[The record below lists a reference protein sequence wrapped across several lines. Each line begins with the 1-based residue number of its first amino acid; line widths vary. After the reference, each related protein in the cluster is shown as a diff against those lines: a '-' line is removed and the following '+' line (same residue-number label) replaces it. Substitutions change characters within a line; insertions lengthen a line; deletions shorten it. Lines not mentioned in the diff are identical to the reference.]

1 MLPMTTMDEMKKPS
15 GWKGMGPLSKLV
27 SWMRN
32 ILSDKTSRNIFC
44 FLLLNLVFAFL
55 ELFYGMWT
63 NSLGLISD
71 SFHMFFDCTALLTG
85 LIATVIARWGKN
97 ERYSYGY
104 ARAEIMAG
112 FMNAL
117 FLMFVAFFIFSE
129 AVERAFHPPHVEHE
143 RLFVISVL
151 GFIVNLIGI
160 FVFGHGHGDGDHG
173 HSHGGP
179 SHGHSHGGGGH
190 SHAQVQ
196 NLLAGEFNNDDF
208 HNEFNNKKK
217 HGHSH
222 AGGDHG
228 HSHGAGDHGHSHGAG
243 DHGHSHGAGDHGHS
257 HGSGNHGH
265 SHGGTGG
272 GNHGHSHGI
281 HDSGG
286 QIQVSNQ
293 KIMQGVFLH
302 ILADTLG
309 SVGVIVSSVLIKY
322 FGWMMAD
329 PLCSM
334 MIAILISL
342 SIWPLLMDSMSVLM
356 QRTPREIEYELP
368 VAYQRVCQLDGVNSV
383 QDPHFWTLCSKN
395 FVGTM
400 RVLVTPQ
407 ADASVVLSQ
416 THGIFNQ
423 IGVKQLYVQLE
434 RTF

>member
-1 MLPMTTMDEMKKPS
+1 MLPMTNMDELKQPS
-15 GWKGMGPLSKLV
+15 GWRRIVTLTRIV
-27 SWMRN
+27 SWMKS

-44 FLLLNLVFAFL
+44 FLMLNLVFAFL

-85 LIATVIARWGKN
+85 LIATVITRWGKN

-104 ARAEIMAG
+104 VRAEIMAG

-143 RLFVISVL
+143 RLLVISVL
-151 GFIVNLIGI
+151 GFIVNLVGI
-160 FVFGHGHGDGDHG
+160 FVFGHGHGDD
-173 HSHGGP
+173 
-179 SHGHSHGGGGH
+179 
-190 SHAQVQ
+190 
-196 NLLAGEFNNDDF
+196 GE
-208 HNEFNNKKK
+208 

-222 AGGDHG
+222 AGLSHGHSHSHGPGVSHSHGQVKSLIENEFVHDDFHDEFHNKKKHSHSHGDHG
-228 HSHGAGDHGHSHGAG
+228 HGAHGHDHGHG
-243 DHGHSHGAGDHGHS
+243 HGHGGH
-257 HGSGNHGH
+257 NHGH
-265 SHGGTGG
+265 G
-272 GNHGHSHGI
+272 
-281 HDSGG
+281 DSSEK
-286 QIQVSNQ
+286 IIVSNKQ
-293 KIMQGVFLH
+293 IMQGVFLH

-309 SVGVIVSSVLIKY
+309 SVGVIISSLLIKY

-342 SIWPLLMDSMSVLM
+342 SIWPLLMDSMSILM
-356 QRTPREIEYELP
+356 QRTPKEIEYELP
-368 VAYQRVCQLDGVNSV
+368 IAYQRVGQLEGVHSV
-383 QDPHFWTLCSKN
+383 QDPRFWTLCSKN
-395 FVGTM
+395 FVGNI
-400 RVLVTPQ
+400 RLLVSPQ
-407 ADASVVLSQ
+407 ADSSLILSQ

-423 IGVKQLYVQLE
+423 IGVKQLYVQIE

>member
-1 MLPMTTMDEMKKPS
+1 MLPMTTMDELKKPS
-15 GWKGMGPLSKLV
+15 GWKGIGPIGKLA
-27 SWMRN
+27 SWMKN

-104 ARAEIMAG
+104 VRAEIMAG

-151 GFIVNLIGI
+151 GFLVNLIGI

-173 HSHGGP
+173 HSHAGI

-208 HNEFNNKKK
+208 HNDFHNKK

-222 AGGDHG
+222 SHGGADHGHSHGGGDHGHSHGGGGDHGHSHGGGGDHG
-228 HSHGAGDHGHSHGAG
+228 HSHGA
-243 DHGHSHGAGDHGHS
+243 
-257 HGSGNHGH
+257 
-265 SHGGTGG
+265 G

-286 QIQVSNQ
+286 NIKVSNQ

-329 PLCSM
+329 PICSM

-342 SIWPLLMDSMSVLM
+342 SIWPLLLDSMSVLM

-368 VAYQRVCQLDGVNSV
+368 IAYQRVCQLDGVNSV

-395 FVGTM
+395 FVGSM
-400 RVLVTPQ
+400 RVLVTPT

>member
-1 MLPMTTMDEMKKPS
+1 MLPMTTMDELKKPS
-15 GWKGMGPLSKLV
+15 GWKGMGPLNKIV
-27 SWMRN
+27 SWMKN
-32 ILSDKTSRNIFC
+32 ILADKTSRNIFC

-104 ARAEIMAG
+104 VRAEIMAG

-143 RLFVISVL
+143 RLFVISIL

-160 FVFGHGHGDGDHG
+160 FVFGHGHGDGEHG
-173 HSHGGP
+173 HSHAGL

-196 NLLAGEFNNDDF
+196 NLLADEFNNDDF
-208 HNEFNNKKK
+208 HNDFHNKK

-222 AGGDHG
+222 GGGDHGHSHSHGGGDHG
-228 HSHGAGDHGHSHGAG
+228 HSHGGGGDHGHSHG
-243 DHGHSHGAGDHGHS
+243 
-257 HGSGNHGH
+257 
-265 SHGGTGG
+265 GGGG

-286 QIQVSNQ
+286 NIQVSNQ

-368 VAYQRVCQLDGVNSV
+368 IAYQRVCQLDGVNSV

-395 FVGTM
+395 FVGSM

>member
-1 MLPMTTMDEMKKPS
+1 MDELKKPS
-15 GWKGMGPLSKLV
+15 GWRGIAPFARIA
-27 SWMRN
+27 SWIKS
-32 ILSDKTSRNIFC
+32 ILADKTSRNIFC

-85 LIATVIARWGKN
+85 LIASVIARWGKN
-97 ERYSYGY
+97 ERYSFGY
-104 ARAEIMAG
+104 VRAEIMAG
-112 FMNAL
+112 FCNAL

-143 RLFVISVL
+143 RLLLISVL
-151 GFIVNLIGI
+151 GFIVNLVGI

-173 HSHGGP
+173 HSHAGSS

-190 SHAQVQ
+190 SHAQVKG
-196 NLLAGEFNNDDF
+196 LIESEFNQDEF
-208 HNEFNNKKK
+208 HMEFHNKKK

-222 AGGDHG
+222 GGGDHG
-228 HSHGAGDHGHSHGAG
+228 HSHGGGDHGHSHGGGG
-243 DHGHSHGAGDHGHS
+243 DHGHSHGVGAND
-257 HGSGNHGH
+257 
-265 SHGGTGG
+265 
-272 GNHGHSHGI
+272 HGHSHGI
-281 HDSGG
+281 HESGG
-286 QIQVSNQ
+286 NINVSTKQ
-293 KIMQGVFLH
+293 IMQGVFLH

-309 SVGVIVSSVLIKY
+309 SVGVIVSSLLIKY

-329 PLCSM
+329 PICSM

-342 SIWPLLMDSMSVLM
+342 SIWPLLLDSMSVLM
-356 QRTPREIEYELP
+356 QRTPKEIEYELP
-368 VAYQRVCQLDGVNSV
+368 IAYQRVCQLEGVVSV

-395 FVGTM
+395 FVGSI
-400 RVLVTPQ
+400 RVLVSPQ
-407 ADASVVLSQ
+407 ADASNVLSQ
-416 THGIFNQ
+416 THGLFNQ

>member
-1 MLPMTTMDEMKKPS
+1 MLPMTNMDQLKKPS
-15 GWKGMGPLSKLV
+15 GWRRIAPLTQVV
-27 SWMRN
+27 SWMKN
-32 ILSDKTSRNIFC
+32 ILSEKTSRNIFC

-97 ERYSYGY
+97 DRYSFGY
-104 ARAEIMAG
+104 VRAEIMAG

-160 FVFGHGHGDGDHG
+160 FVFGHGHGDDDHG
-173 HSHGGP
+173 HSHAGI
-179 SHGHSHGGGGH
+179 SHGHSHSSSNH
-190 SHAQVQ
+190 SHSAHSHNQVKG
-196 NLLAGEFNNDDF
+196 LLENEFVQDDF
-208 HNEFNNKKK
+208 HNEFHNKKK
-217 HGHSH
+217 HGH
-222 AGGDHG
+222 DHG
-228 HSHGAGDHGHSHGAG
+228 HGGHGHDHGPGGHDHGHGGH
-243 DHGHSHGAGDHGHS
+243 DHGH
-257 HGSGNHGH
+257 
-265 SHGGTGG
+265 G
-272 GNHGHSHGI
+272 GNDHGHSHGI
-281 HDSGG
+281 HDSSGN
-286 QIQVSNQ
+286 IHVSTKQ
-293 KIMQGVFLH
+293 IMQGVFLH
-302 ILADTLG
+302 IMADTLG
-309 SVGVIVSSVLIKY
+309 SVGVIVSSLLIKY

-329 PLCSM
+329 PICSM

-342 SIWPLLMDSMSVLM
+342 SIWPLLLDSMSILM
-356 QRTPREIEYELP
+356 QRTPKEIEYELP
-368 VAYQRVCQLDGVNSV
+368 IAYQRVCQLDGVCSV

-395 FVGTM
+395 YVGSM
-400 RVLVTPQ
+400 RLLVSPQ
-407 ADASVVLSQ
+407 ADASSVLSQ

>member
-1 MLPMTTMDEMKKPS
+1 MLPMTNMDELKKPS
-15 GWKGMGPLSKLV
+15 GWKGIAPLSRIVTWIKD
-27 SWMRN
+27 

-97 ERYSYGY
+97 ERYSFGY
-104 ARAEIMAG
+104 VRAEIMAG

-143 RLFVISVL
+143 RLFLISVL

-173 HSHGGP
+173 HSHAGS

-190 SHAQVQ
+190 NHSHGADSHSQVKG
-196 NLLAGEFNNDDF
+196 LLENEFVQDDF
-208 HNEFNNKKK
+208 HTEFHNKKK

-222 AGGDHG
+222 DGGDHG
-228 HSHGAGDHGHSHGAG
+228 HSHGGGDHGHSHGG
-243 DHGHSHGAGDHGHS
+243 SDHGHSHG
-257 HGSGNHGH
+257 
-265 SHGGTGG
+265 GG
-272 GNHGHSHGI
+272 GDHGHSHGI
-281 HDSGG
+281 HDSSGN
-286 QIQVSNQ
+286 IQVSTN

-356 QRTPREIEYELP
+356 QRTPKEIEYELP
-368 VAYQRVCQLDGVNSV
+368 IAYQRVCQVEGVNSV

-395 FVGTM
+395 FVGSL

-407 ADASVVLSQ
+407 ADASAVLSQ

-434 RTF
+434 RTY